1 MSAEPAATPVTRPA
15 ATVATDGLDD
25 CQVASFVTFWA
36 VPSAIVAVAVNDD
49 VAPMIGAAPLT
60 ARLVT
65 LGDVEDD
72 GCVGD
77 AVELVQAADSAARPT
92 RMPRDLCKVMMKRVS
107 EWSH

>member
-1 MSAEPAATPVTRPA
+1 MSTAPLATPVTRPA

-60 ARLVT
+60 ARPVT
-65 LGDVEDD
+65 LGDDADD

-77 AVELVQAADSAARPT
+77 DELVQAADSAARPT
-92 RMPRDLCKVMMKRVS
+92 RTPRDFGSVMMKKVS
-107 EWSH
+107 GRSC